1 MYRGMLMG
9 TPVVKGTLI
18 GTSDVKGGF
27 DEDTLWHSEAAYDW
41 HSGAE
46 IDEHSEA
53 GNDGH
58 SGAEIVGHSEAAF
71 DRHSFT

>member
-27 DEDTLWHSEAAYDW
+27 DEDTLC
-41 HSGAE
+41 GAE